1 MTPSAPQQPSPGT
14 AVPPPARRTALVLA
28 SAVALAV
35 AAVLSLS
42 AVSSADDAGSRDGT
56 TTLRFDVR
64 FSPLSLIATNN
75 QRDPG
80 SPLALGDAN
89 VFSDRLFVDGEQV
102 GTEVGSCV
110 VAALTPEIVA
120 NCGLVVRLADGEITG
135 QFATSPGPAPKP
147 IAVTG
152 GTGAYRAV
160 GGEGTLVEFG
170 DETGTLTL
178 ELLTLNG

>member
-1 MTPSAPQQPSPGT
+1 VSVVG
-14 AVPPPARRTALVLA
+14 
-28 SAVALAV
+28 LAV
-35 AAVLSLS
+35 IAAGSLS
-42 AVSSADDAGSRDGT
+42 AVSAADDGGRAES

-64 FSPLSLIATNN
+64 FSPLSLVATNN
-75 QRDPG
+75 ERVPG

-89 VFSDRLFVDGEQV
+89 VFSDQLFVDDEQV
-102 GTEVGSCV
+102 GTEVGSCLI
-110 VAALTPEIVA
+110 AALSPEIVA
-120 NCGLVVRLADGEITG
+120 DCGLVVRLADGTITG

-178 ELLTLNG
+178 ELLFLDG